1 MPLGKTYMYN
11 SRKLPL
17 KGLLM
22 YRSFMVL
29 SMSLENDCPTK
40 GKENGEIA

>member
-1 MPLGKTYMYN
+1 MYN
-11 SRKLPL
+11 FRKLPL

-22 YRSFMVL
+22 YHSFMVL
-29 SMSLENDCPTK
+29 SMSLDNDCPTE